1 MKKTKKEIEERK
13 NFILSR
19 NNPTND
25 NSDDDVITKCDKQH
39 CGTEG
44 SVEKTAKKDE
54 TVVYIAY
61 IYKIAEFSLHY
72 STPYHVL

>member
-1 MKKTKKEIEERK
+1 MKKRSRRKK

-19 NNPTND
+19 NNPND

-44 SVEKTAKKDE
+44 SVENGKE
-54 TVVYIAY
+54 GRNSCVLH
-61 IYKIAEFSLHY
+61 IYKVAEFSLHIRLLKLY
-72 STPYHVL
+72 SIR